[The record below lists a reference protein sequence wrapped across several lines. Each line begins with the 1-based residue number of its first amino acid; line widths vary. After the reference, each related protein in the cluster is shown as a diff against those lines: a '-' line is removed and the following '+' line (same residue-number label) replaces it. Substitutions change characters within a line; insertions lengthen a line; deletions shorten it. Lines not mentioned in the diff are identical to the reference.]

1 MQLPDGVKMTPMLKQ
16 YTEWKAQYPDCL
28 LFFRMGDFYEMFFE
42 DAQIAA
48 SVLDITLTARD
59 KEKAIPMAGVP
70 YHSVEAY
77 LGRLIAAG
85 YRVAICDQ
93 TTVPDGQA
101 LVERRVVRVVTPG
114 THIPE
119 NSDEEGRL
127 AALTLNGDRASL
139 ALLSSGTGLL
149 EAGTFSP
156 EQAFS
161 LLSAYSPKELLVPSG
176 QIKEIESL
184 TENREGVM
192 ILERERGEFSPRS
205 GTSWLCRHWQ
215 IASLRAMGLED
226 GDPATGA
233 AAAVLRYLEETQ
245 FGQASHVVAVRP
257 LHAEGSLIL
266 DESTQLNLELV
277 LGNGPTLFSVLN
289 RCHSPMGRRLM
300 RDWIL
305 HPLADL
311 SLILE
316 RQECVAYLVSHSEE
330 RRAIGSGLSGCRDLF
345 RALGRLGLGVGNPR
359 DLSAVRDTLAALP
372 LLNRVVEK
380 APVNLWMAP
389 LPDVSELGALLSD
402 AMADDVPR
410 SVKDG
415 YVIRH
420 GYDEKLDGYRDLS
433 QNSSEWLTRFEEAE
447 RAKTGIR
454 TLKVGVNKVYG
465 YYIEVSKSNIDRV
478 PDSYVRRQTVVG
490 GERYIVEEL
499 KNYEKNIFEA
509 ERLVIQREEELYHSI
524 LERTL
529 AEIVPLQKAAQA
541 IATLD
546 VLVALAEAA
555 REGRYVRPVMDM
567 GRTFDVRGGRHP
579 VVEYTLEGSRSFT
592 PNDVLLNP
600 DKEDCIGILTGPN
613 MAGKSTYLR
622 MAALVALMA
631 HMGSFVPAESAH
643 IGLLDRIFT
652 RIGARDELARGRSTF
667 MVEMLETANILRHVT
682 DRSLVILDEIGR
694 GTSTYDGISIAW
706 AVIEYLQGHSGGR
719 PKVLFATHYHEL
731 TQLSELLPRLVNL
744 SMAVD
749 EGPEGIRFLHKVVR
763 RPADRSYGIEVARL
777 AGIPKSVLL
786 RSREL
791 LAEFEQK
798 ATEQAA
804 ILQCVSSGQLS
815 LFDTEKDGII
825 EELAAADPDHMTP
838 MQALE
843 FIARLRMKSK
853 KALEKNGH

>member
-42 DAQIAA
+42 DAQTAA

-70 YHSVEAY
+70 YHSVESY

-93 TTVPDGQA
+93 TTVPDGQS

-127 AALTLNGDRASL
+127 AALILNGDRASL

-149 EAGTFSP
+149 EAGSFSSD
-156 EQAFS
+156 QAFS

-176 QIKEIESL
+176 QKKEIESL
-184 TENREGVM
+184 MENREGVI

-215 IASLRAMGLED
+215 IASLRAMGIED
-226 GDPATGA
+226 GDPATGVA
-233 AAAVLRYLEETQ
+233 STVLRYLEETQ

-316 RQECVAYLVSHSEE
+316 RQECVAYLVSHAEE
-330 RRAIGSGLSGCRDLF
+330 RRAIGTALSGCRDLF

-359 DLSAVRDTLAALP
+359 DLSAVRDTLMALP
-372 LLNRVVEK
+372 ALCTIVEK
-380 APVNLWMAP
+380 APVNLWMSP
-389 LPDVSELGALLSD
+389 LPDVSALGALLSD
-402 AMADDVPR
+402 ALADDVPR
-410 SVKDG
+410 SVKEG

-433 QNSSEWLTRFEEAE
+433 QNSSEWLARFEETE

-454 TLKVGVNKVYG
+454 TLKVAVNKVYG

-509 ERLVIQREEELYHSI
+509 ERLVIQREDELYSSI

-613 MAGKSTYLR
+613 MAGKSTYMRQIALIVI
-622 MAALVALMA
+622 MAQI
-631 HMGSFVPAESAH
+631 GSFVPARSAD
-643 IGLLDRIFT
+643 IGIVDAVFT
-652 RIGARDELARGRSTF
+652 RVGAADDLATGRSTF
-667 MVEMLETANILRHVT
+667 MVEMSEVSDILKNAT
-682 DRSLVILDEIGR
+682 QNSLIILDEIGR
-694 GTSTYDGISIAW
+694 GTSTFDGMSIAR
-706 AVIEYLQGHSGGR
+706 AVLEFVCKKKTLGA
-719 PKVLFATHYHEL
+719 KTLFATHYHEL
-731 TQLSELLPRLVNL
+731 TAMEGLL
-744 SMAVD
+744 
-749 EGPEGIRFLHKVVR
+749 
-763 RPADRSYGIEVARL
+763 
-777 AGIPKSVLL
+777 
-786 RSREL
+786 
-791 LAEFEQK
+791 
-798 ATEQAA
+798 
-804 ILQCVSSGQLS
+804 
-815 LFDTEKDGII
+815 DGV
-825 EELAAADPDHMTP
+825 
-838 MQALE
+838 
-843 FIARLRMKSK
+843 
-853 KALEKNGH
+853 

>member
-1 MQLPDGVKMTPMLKQ
+1 MTPMLKQ

-42 DAQIAA
+42 DAQTAA

-70 YHSVEAY
+70 YHAVDGY

-85 YRVAICDQ
+85 YRVAICEQ

-101 LVERRVVRVVTPG
+101 LLERRVVRVVTPG

-127 AALTLNGDRASL
+127 AALTLGGDRASL
-139 ALLSSGTGLL
+139 ALLCVGTGIL
-149 EAGTFSP
+149 EAGTFST

-161 LLSAYSPKELLVPSG
+161 LLSAYSPKELLVPMG
-176 QIKEIESL
+176 QKKEIESL
-184 TENREGVM
+184 MESRDAIV
-192 ILERERGEFSPRS
+192 LERERGEFSPRS
-205 GTSWLCRHWQ
+205 GTAWLCRRWQ
-215 IASLRAMGLED
+215 LATLRAMGIED
-226 GDPATGA
+226 GEAEVGA
-233 AAAVLRYLEETQ
+233 AAAALRYLEETQ
-245 FGQASHVVAVRP
+245 FGRATHVIAIRP
-257 LHAEGSLIL
+257 LHSEGSLIL
-266 DESTQLNLELV
+266 DESTQVNLELV
-277 LGNGPTLFSVLN
+277 QGGGATLFSVLN
-289 RCHSPMGRRLM
+289 RCRSPMGRRLM
-300 RDWIL
+300 REWIL

-311 SLILE
+311 PLICE
-316 RQECVAYLVSHSEE
+316 RQECVAYLLSHAEE
-330 RRAIGSGLSGCRDLF
+330 RRKISAALGECRDLF
-345 RALGRLGLGVGNPR
+345 RSLGRLGLGVGNPR

-372 LLNRVVEK
+372 SLEVVVRE
-380 APVNLWMAP
+380 ASVNLWMTP
-389 LPDVSELGALLSD
+389 LPDVAELGALLSE
-402 AMADDVPR
+402 ALADDVSR
-410 SVKDG
+410 SVKEG
-415 YVIRH
+415 NVIRP
-420 GYDEKLDGYRDLS
+420 GYDEKLDEYRGLTR
-433 QNSSEWLTRFEEAE
+433 NSSDWLSRFEEAE
-447 RAKTGIR
+447 RTRTGIR
-454 TLKVGVNKVYG
+454 TLKVGFNKVYG
-465 YYIEVSKSNIDRV
+465 YYIEVSKTNIDRV
-478 PDSYVRRQTVVG
+478 PDSYARRQTVVG

-509 ERLVIQREEELYHSI
+509 ERLVFQREEELYSAL

-529 AEIVPLQKAAQA
+529 SEIVPLQGVAQA

-546 VLVALAEAA
+546 VLTSLAEVA
-555 REGRYVRPVMDM
+555 REGRYVRPEMDM
-567 GRTFDVRGGRHP
+567 GRAFDVRGGRHP
-579 VVEYTLEGSRSFT
+579 VVEHTLEGSRGFT
-592 PNDVLLNP
+592 PNDVLLDP

-631 HMGSFVPAESAH
+631 HMGSFVPAQSAH

-667 MVEMLETANILRHVT
+667 MVEMVETANILRHVT
-682 DRSLVILDEIGR
+682 GRSLVILDEIGR

-706 AVIEYLQGHSGGR
+706 AVIEYLQGHSDHR

-744 SMAVD
+744 SMEVD
-749 EGPEGIRFLHKVVR
+749 EGTDGIRFLHKVVR

-777 AGIPKSVLL
+777 AGIPRSVIL

-798 ATEQAA
+798 AAEQAT
-804 ILQCVSSGQLS
+804 ILHAVSSGQLS
-815 LFDTEKDGII
+815 LFDTEKDGIV
-825 EELAAADPDHMTP
+825 EELAMADPDNMTP

-843 FIARLRMKSK
+843 FIARMRVKSRR
-853 KALEKNGH
+853 AMEKDGH